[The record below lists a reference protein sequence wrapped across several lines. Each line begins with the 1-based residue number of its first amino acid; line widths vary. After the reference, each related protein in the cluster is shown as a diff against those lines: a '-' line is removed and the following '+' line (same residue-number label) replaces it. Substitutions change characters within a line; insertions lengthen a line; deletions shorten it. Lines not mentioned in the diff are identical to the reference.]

1 MGDEPKDEVTKE
13 EPPKE
18 EEAPVELSEEEKTLS
33 YRKLDTPDLTEKVL
47 GKFYAG
53 FSIPT
58 KEEGFSD
65 IKYEWQD
72 AQASASLLKAWIM
85 EKKLVQRV
93 DDLAPGEWFKTEW
106 STWQKT
112 LSEWKKRHS
121 EWKDPNRR
129 KALLARLK
137 EEKKKKKAEEAR
149 KAKEA

>member
-1 MGDEPKDEVTKE
+1 MGGCGEKE
-13 EPPKE
+13 ESAGRGAQATLRGEK
-18 EEAPVELSEEEKTLS
+18 EKTLS
-33 YRKLDTPDLTEKVL
+33 YRKLDMPDLTEKVL

-93 DDLAPGEWFKTEW
+93 DDLTPGEWFKTEW

-121 EWKDPNRR
+121 EWKDPNR
-129 KALLARLK
+129 
-137 EEKKKKKAEEAR
+137 
-149 KAKEA
+149 